1 MYDQNKD
8 LMHDPIDARG
18 VPVSAG
24 MPSVVVQAVI
34 ASIVL
39 IFIIGGLVL
48 SQARYGHIWPA
59 SDAVNLKL

>member
-1 MYDQNKD
+1 MT
-8 LMHDPIDARG
+8 DPKEIQG

-24 MPSVVVQAVI
+24 IP
-34 ASIVL
+34 SIVMAAGIAGVIL

-59 SDAVNLKL
+59 SDSVNLKLS